1 MLFQAYLKGNIPCH
15 QWTSQIL
22 LLKSHWWNKNET
34 KHGYEL
40 WTNIDY
46 FSVLF
51 RQSLW
56 HFYGAHKTEKMNAFN
71 KKILRFHRIMV
82 LHKYVVTIFSLLW
95 FWVVAAA
102 HRVVMDSLC
111 IWLCYLSCDSIFF
124 RQHSWCSYVL
134 LIGLN
139 YILQD
144 LVFTCYPGHLR
155 NNFMFILQS
164 ISYSLQ
170 ARVVMLCLLSYPL
183 LKLTTYGL
191 HLRII
196 IL

>member
-1 MLFQAYLKGNIPCH
+1 MKQKWDKTWIWTLNKHWLFLSIISSKPMA
-15 QWTSQIL
+15 L
-22 LLKSHWWNKNET
+22 L
-34 KHGYEL
+34 
-40 WTNIDY
+40 I
-46 FSVLF
+46 
-51 RQSLW
+51 
-56 HFYGAHKTEKMNAFN
+56 YGAHKTEKMNAFN

-102 HRVVMDSLC
+102 HRVVMDSLY

-139 YILQD
+139 YIVQD
-144 LVFTCYPGHLR
+144 LVFTCYRGHLR

-170 ARVVMLCLLSYPL
+170 GSYVLSVELPSPKTYYL
-183 LKLTTYGL
+183 WTSLKNYYFV
-191 HLRII
+191 
-196 IL
+196 ILVTPT

>member
-46 FSVLF
+46 FSILF

-102 HRVVMDSLC
+102 HRVVMDSL
-111 IWLCYLSCDSIFF
+111 LHLA
-124 RQHSWCSYVL
+124 VL
-134 LIGLN
+134 LVLW
-139 YILQD
+139 L
-144 LVFTCYPGHLR
+144 HL
-155 NNFMFILQS
+155 
-164 ISYSLQ
+164 LQ
-170 ARVVMLCLLSYPL
+170 AAFLMLICVVDRFKLYSTRSCFYLLSRSS
-183 LKLTTYGL
+183 KK
-191 HLRII
+191 
-196 IL
+196 